1 MEQGMIETDFFSDPS
16 IIRDSRPYFD
26 ALRAKGPIA
35 REPFHDTL
43 VVTGYNE
50 ALEILVNKEGVFSNA
65 CSILGPI
72 PGLPFEPHG
81 PDISAELDAHRGEM
95 PWSDHLVCFDGKK
108 HAENRM
114 LLGSL
119 LTYKRL
125 KQNEEY
131 LHGLADKLID
141 GFIGN
146 GRCDVVPEFAHA
158 TTVYA
163 ISDLMGIPME
173 DRALL
178 LEQIGAPP
186 SQLAGDAPLKVGS
199 DPLAAMKPLFD
210 SYLLDRQAN
219 PRGDLMSELV
229 HSKFKDGS
237 TPDFDMLSNLAR
249 FLFGAGQDT
258 TSRLIAMAVLVLGER
273 PDLQER
279 LCSEPERIPDFIEET
294 LRYDGPVK
302 VAYRLATRDTKIG
315 DVDIAAGTIL
325 TVAYS
330 AASNDP
336 EKFASPESFDIDR
349 QGLRDHMGF
358 GKGPHGCLGAPLG
371 RMESRIAIEHLLK
384 RVRNIRISEEHHG
397 PIESREYRFE
407 PTYTFRS
414 LSDLHITFDPA

>member
-1 MEQGMIETDFFSDPS
+1 METDFFSDPS
-16 IIRDSRPYFD
+16 IIASSRSYFD
-26 ALRAKGPIA
+26 EMRGRGAIV
-35 REPFHDTL
+35 REKHHNTL
-43 VVTGYNE
+43 MVTGYDE
-50 ALEILVNKEGVFSNA
+50 VMEILLNKEGVFSNA

-72 PGLPFEPHG
+72 PGLPFKPEG
-81 PDISAELDAHRGEM
+81 SDITAQLDAVRGSL
-95 PWSDHLVCFDGKK
+95 PWADHLVCFDGKK
-108 HAENRM
+108 YAEHRM

-131 LHGLADKLID
+131 LHGLSEMLID
-141 GFIGN
+141 RFIGRGKCN
-146 GRCDVVPEFAHA
+146 IVPEFAHA

-178 LEQIGAPP
+178 LDQIGAPP
-186 SQLAGDAPLKVGS
+186 SQVAGDAPQKVGP
-199 DPLAAMKPLFD
+199 DPLIAMKPLFD
-210 SYLLDRQAN
+210 SYLRERQKN

-229 HSKFKDGS
+229 LASFKDGTS
-237 TPDFDMLSNLAR
+237 PEFDTLSNLAR

-279 LCSEPERIPDFIEET
+279 LRQEPGRIADFIEET

-302 VAYRLATRDTKIG
+302 VAYRLATTATRLG
-315 DVDIAAGTIL
+315 EVDIPAGTIL
-325 TVAYS
+325 TVCYA

-336 EKFASPESFDIDR
+336 EKFAHPGNFDIDR
-349 QGLRDHMGF
+349 PGLRDHMGF
-358 GKGPHGCLGAPLG
+358 GKGQHGCLGAPLG
-371 RMESRIAIEHLLK
+371 RMESRIAIEHLLA

-397 PIESREYRFE
+397 SSGQRTYRFE

-414 LSDLHITFDPA
+414 LADLHVEFDPA

>member
-1 MEQGMIETDFFSDPS
+1 MVETDFFSDPS
-16 IIRDSRPYFD
+16 IIRDSRSYFE
-26 ALRAKGPIA
+26 AMRAQGPIV
-35 REPFHDTL
+35 REQYHDTL
-43 VVTGYNE
+43 VVTGYDE

-72 PGLPFEPHG
+72 PGLPFEPQG
-81 PDISAELDAHRGEM
+81 PDITAELEAHRSEM

-108 HAENRM
+108 HAEHRM

-125 KQNEEY
+125 KQNEDY

-141 GFIGN
+141 GFIAE
-146 GRCDVVPEFAHA
+146 GRCNVVPEFAHA

-210 SYLLDRQAN
+210 KYLHERQAN
-219 PRGDLMSELV
+219 PTGDLMSELV
-229 HSKFKDGS
+229 QSRFKDGS
-237 TPDFDMLSNLAR
+237 SPDFDTLSNLAR

-273 PDLQER
+273 PDLQQR
-279 LCSEPERIPDFIEET
+279 LRAEPDRIPDFIEET

-302 VAYRLATRDTKIG
+302 VAYRLATADTEVG
-315 DVDIAAGTIL
+315 DVEIPAGTIL

-330 AASNDP
+330 AANMDP
-336 EKFASPESFDIDR
+336 AKFASPESFDIDR

-358 GKGPHGCLGAPLG
+358 SKGPHGCLGAPLG
-371 RMESRIAIEHLLK
+371 RMESRIAIEHLLG

-397 PIESREYRFE
+397 PAAEREYRFE

-414 LSDLHITFDPA
+414 LSDLYIEFDPA